1 MNPTDPLAFDGT
13 WYDGRGSR
21 PRAAR
26 LSEPSPGTLRLASEG
41 MVLEFERAGLLLS
54 PRLGRMP
61 RTLRLPGEGHVELAD
76 TPALEAWLGGREKIE
91 GWADRLERRRTAA
104 IAAGVGT
111 VLGVVGFFQVGLPWM
126 ANRLAPVIPAA
137 VERSVSDQA
146 MALIERMHLAPSQLP
161 AERQAALKEKF
172 QALVADL
179 PRGADFRLDLRHAPG
194 IGANAFVLPDGRVVM
209 TDALVTLAESDEQL
223 LAVLAHE
230 AGHHE
235 QRHGMRRA
243 LQSSAV
249 VVVAGFLFGDLSGT
263 GSLSVS
269 IPVIL
274 LESGFSRDFER
285 EADAFA
291 FTLLARKG
299 QSPADFAEIMKRLSD
314 SHGGDKDPGPV
325 GYLASHPPSAERI
338 AAARRAAEA
347 FEPAPAAPGPG
358 AGDDGPRTTKEKT
371 RADASNENA
380 DAD

>member
-1 MNPTDPLAFDGT
+1 LNPFEAT

-26 LSEPSPGTLRLASEG
+26 IFEPTPGTLRLESEG
-41 MVLEFERAGLLLS
+41 MVLEFERGATTLS

-61 RTLRLPGEGHVELAD
+61 RTLRLPGEGHLELAD
-76 TPALEAWLGGREKIE
+76 TPALEAWLGGRDKIE
-91 GWADRLERRRTAA
+91 GWADWLERRRTAA
-104 IAAGVGT
+104 IGAGVAT
-111 VLGVVGFFQVGLPWM
+111 VLGVVGFFQGGLPWM

-137 VERSVSDQA
+137 IERSVSDQA
-146 MALIERMHLAPSQLP
+146 MALIDRMHLTPTRLP
-161 AERQAALKEKF
+161 AARRATLQEKF
-172 QALVADL
+172 QALVGDL
-179 PRGADFRLDLRHAPG
+179 PRSADYRLEFRNAPR
-194 IGANAFVLPDGRVVM
+194 IGANAFVLPDGLVVV
-209 TDALVTLAESDEQL
+209 TDQLVALAESDDQL

-269 IPVIL
+269 IPVLL

-299 QSPADFAEIMKRLSD
+299 QSPGDFADIMKRLSD
-314 SHGGDKDPGPV
+314 SHGGDRDQGPV
-325 GYLASHPPSAERI
+325 GYIASHPPSAERI
-338 AAARRAAEA
+338 AAAREAALAADPAPADDAAEA
-347 FEPAPAAPGPG
+347 DAEVDAAS
-358 AGDDGPRTTKEKT
+358 ANAE
-371 RADASNENA
+371 NENA
-380 DAD
+380 DAE